1 MHQLLKMQPCQGR
14 TPERARGRTALAG
27 CYWLAFVDM
36 GYFVGYVYE
45 TQHTKGLT
53 VNYENDEPSKA
64 QFLASLLH
72 GSGSMEAIS
81 STVQRSHR
89 FPLHLMLQIE
99 NMAEKA
105 GVPVSLIIN
114 QLLECGLEAVS
125 KELTE
130 EQIKAI
136 ITIRPEQL
144 DRKTATQ
151 HTAVKS
157 TRKSSVKVER
167 SK

>member
-1 MHQLLKMQPCQGR
+1 M
-14 TPERARGRTALAG
+14 
-27 CYWLAFVDM
+27 D
-36 GYFVGYVYE
+36 
-45 TQHTKGLT
+45 
-53 VNYENDEPSKA
+53 YENDEPSKA
-64 QFLASLLH
+64 RFLASLLH
-72 GSGSMEAIS
+72 GSGSMDAIS

-99 NMAEKA
+99 NMAEQA

-130 EQIKAI
+130 EQLKAI
-136 ITIRPEQL
+136 IAIRPEQL
-144 DRKTATQ
+144 DRKTTTQ
-151 HTAVKS
+151 RTTAKNV
-157 TRKSSVKVER
+157 RKSSVKVER

>member
-1 MHQLLKMQPCQGR
+1 M
-14 TPERARGRTALAG
+14 
-27 CYWLAFVDM
+27 D
-36 GYFVGYVYE
+36 
-45 TQHTKGLT
+45 
-53 VNYENDEPSKA
+53 YENDEPSKA
-64 QFLASLLH
+64 KFLASLLH
-72 GSGSMEAIS
+72 GSGSMDAIS

-99 NMAEKA
+99 NMAEQA

-136 ITIRPEQL
+136 IAIRPEQL
-144 DRKTATQ
+144 ERKTATQ
-151 HTAVKS
+151 HTTVKNV
-157 TRKSSVKVER
+157 RKSSVKVER